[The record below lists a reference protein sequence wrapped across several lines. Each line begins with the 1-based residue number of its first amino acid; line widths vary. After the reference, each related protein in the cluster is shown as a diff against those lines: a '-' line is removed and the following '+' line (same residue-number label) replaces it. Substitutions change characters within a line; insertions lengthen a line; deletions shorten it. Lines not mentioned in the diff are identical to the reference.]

1 MVYSMANQLLD
12 EGERRGLERGREEGR
27 EEGEM
32 RGIIESLLA
41 FLGARY
47 HPNVVQALKPT
58 LENIEDLQRLKELR
72 LAAYNAQSLEAF
84 TETLYES
91 C

>member
-12 EGERRGLERGREEGR
+12 EGERRGLERGREEG
-27 EEGEM
+27 EM

-41 FLGARY
+41 FLASRY
-47 HPNVVQALKPT
+47 HPDAVQILKPA
-58 LENIEDLQRLKELR
+58 LEHIEDLQRLKELR

-84 TETLYES
+84 TKNLYES